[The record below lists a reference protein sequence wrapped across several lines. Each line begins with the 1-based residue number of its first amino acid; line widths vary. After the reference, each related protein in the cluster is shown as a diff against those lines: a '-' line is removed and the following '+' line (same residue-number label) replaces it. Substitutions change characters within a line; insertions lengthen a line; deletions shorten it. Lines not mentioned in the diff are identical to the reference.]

1 MGFLGQHRS
10 QQSAAQLPQ
19 YTGLQLQTATNA
31 LPVPLVYGM
40 QKLGMNVIYYD
51 NFTPVPVFEPQQSS
65 GKGGVFGGGG
75 GSVTWQQTGWRY
87 TADLELALCE
97 GPIVDI
103 GQVWSGQSTYLYRA
117 DSPNPNG
124 FTLRAWDKPTSLFKG
139 TATQTPWPH
148 LPTSGSDTL
157 GPDLAYARTAYLA
170 GAAFDLGQSA
180 SLGTLNVE
188 VAGLL
193 YGTGANGVDADPA
206 LVVQDFLTDPHHG
219 AGYPAS
225 ALDLDWLLGG
235 DGTST
240 MQAYCAALGIAFS
253 PKIDQFETAA
263 SILTRWLQLANCAA
277 VMSDGKLR
285 IIPYGDMDIEGNG
298 ITFVAPV
305 TVRYTLTD
313 RDFVAQEDEDPVRV
327 DRVDPLSLANI
338 IRLEVLNRA
347 GVNVAQALITRQQ
360 SETLA
365 IMMAIADRGASP
377 GSVTLPQPQG
387 QPQYQATPVE
397 ARDLASILE
406 MGAPRIG
413 QTITAHEICDIAIG
427 ATVAQI
433 LLQRGLY
440 VRATYQFSLHEG
452 FIRLDP
458 MDVVEA
464 VDPVLGT
471 VKLRLTS
478 IEEEEE
484 SGELICEA
492 ELLTIGVST
501 PGPNVASG
509 AIGSGENTAVES
521 APVQTV
527 LIYEPPP
534 LATDGAPEIWFGASG
549 GEAGVADPNWGG
561 CFVWAS
567 IDGGDSYARLTQI
580 SAPLRQGLLTA
591 DLAAASGWDT
601 ASTLSV
607 DLTESGASLLSTTD
621 ANAQAAVSNLSL
633 VDGELIAFATATLT
647 APHEYDLTRLQRGLY
662 GTAPAAH
669 LDGAGFEQ
677 LDRVAR
683 VPLPAQFVNAP
694 VKFKF
699 QSFNR
704 FGGALQ
710 SLADCAEFDYTPNGV
725 GYQGSTRLATL
736 AEDIAASGSSLF
748 STIEIP
754 ADAYL
759 LGVTVEITAAVSG
772 PIAIAIDPEF
782 TPSGGAGGTS
792 GAFGSCGV
800 TLGADH
806 SYATAATLWSAASRI
821 RLTPVGGSFSSGSIS
836 VSIRYLTVN

>member
-40 QKLGMNVIYYD
+40 QKLGVNVIYYA

-75 GSVTWQQTGWRY
+75 GGSVTWQQTGWRY
-87 TADLELALCE
+87 TADLELAICE

-117 DSPNPNG
+117 DSPNPSG
-124 FTLRAWDKPTSLFKG
+124 FTLRAWDKSTSLFKG
-139 TATQTPWPH
+139 TATQTPWPA
-148 LPTSGSDTL
+148 LPPSGSAAL
-157 GPDLAYARTAYLA
+157 GPDLAYARTAYIA

-180 SLGTLNVE
+180 SLGTLNFE

-193 YGTGANGVDADPA
+193 YGTGSNGVDADPA

-219 AGYPAS
+219 AGYPAT

-240 MQAYCAALGIAFS
+240 MQAYCKALGICFS

-263 SILTRWLQLANCAA
+263 SILTRWLQLTNCAA

-285 IIPYGDMDIEGNG
+285 VIPYGDMDIQGNG
-298 ITFVAPV
+298 ITFAAPV

-313 RDFVAQEDEDPVRV
+313 DDFVAQEDEDPVRV

-347 GVNVAQALITRQQ
+347 GVNVEQALITRQQ

-484 SGELICEA
+484 SGELMCEA

-509 AIGSGENTAVES
+509 AIGSGANTAADTDAVH
-521 APVQTV
+521 AV
-527 LIYEPPP
+527 LIYEPPTV
-534 LATDGAPEIWFGASG
+534 LTNGTQQIWFGAVGGSG
-549 GEAGVADPNWGG
+549 GLFAANWGG
-561 CFVWAS
+561 ARVWAS
-567 IDGGDSYARLTQI
+567 IDGGDTYSEIATIAGRMKRGVLI
-580 SAPLRQGLLTA
+580 AGLASATGFDTSNT
-591 DLAAASGWDT
+591 LAVDMALSGGQL
-601 ASTLSV
+601 A
-607 DLTESGASLLSTTD
+607 STTD
-621 ANAQAAVSNLSL
+621 ANAQAGVINLSL
-633 VDGELIAFATATLT
+633 VDSELMDFATATLT
-647 APHEYDLTRLQRGLY
+647 ATNQYDLTRIARGLY
-662 GTAPAAH
+662 GTAASSH
-669 LDGAGFEQ
+669 LAGATFTQ
-677 LDRVAR
+677 LDTLAKID
-683 VPLPAQFVNAP
+683 LPQQFIGAD

-699 QSFNR
+699 QSFNLW
-704 FGGALQ
+704 GLALQ
-710 SLADCAEFDYTPNGV
+710 DLSDCVVYDYTPHGV
-725 GYQGSTRLATL
+725 ITFDSTNVTFDSTGATFDK
-736 AEDIAASGSSLF
+736 E
-748 STIEIP
+748 
-754 ADAYL
+754 
-759 LGVTVEITAAVSG
+759 
-772 PIAIAIDPEF
+772 
-782 TPSGGAGGTS
+782 
-792 GAFGSCGV
+792 
-800 TLGADH
+800 
-806 SYATAATLWSAASRI
+806 
-821 RLTPVGGSFSSGSIS
+821 
-836 VSIRYLTVN
+836 